1 MLCKKEQFLRGG
13 AFSDISHN
21 DLLQLEKTVEKLPG
35 FPTWDRDHYPDS
47 RKDFTNTGGTFNE
60 GAAVRYTG
68 YVFEAHAAD
77 TSGGESVNCDQS
89 GAAPNDVHI
98 ALVPDSKATAED
110 ECTSNTAEMSTIG
123 PRNGLGRESV
133 HAWQL
138 LSGTRP
144 RRGMYPT
151 RRQSTTWSGSPDS
164 SCSTRPTSRA

>member
-1 MLCKKEQFLRGG
+1 MLCKTWRRTIFARRSL
-13 AFSDISHN
+13 FPTFHTTISSSWKKLWRN
-21 DLLQLEKTVEKLPG
+21 CLPG

-98 ALVPDSKATAED
+98 ALVPDSKATA
-110 ECTSNTAEMSTIG
+110 
-123 PRNGLGRESV
+123 
-133 HAWQL
+133 
-138 LSGTRP
+138 
-144 RRGMYPT
+144 
-151 RRQSTTWSGSPDS
+151 
-164 SCSTRPTSRA
+164 